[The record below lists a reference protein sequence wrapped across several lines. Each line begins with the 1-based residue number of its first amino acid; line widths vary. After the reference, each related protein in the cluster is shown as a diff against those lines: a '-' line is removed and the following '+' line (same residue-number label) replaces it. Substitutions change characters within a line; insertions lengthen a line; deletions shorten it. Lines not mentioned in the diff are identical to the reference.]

1 MEDKKKIAI
10 QRFYEF
16 IRYLERIAKS
26 NVLSNSELESLQRD
40 KKALHDILVMLQNA
54 NSKTQSHEVFRKVD
68 DFKHIYGGYIGYPGE
83 YDLTRNY
90 EKLWKSVFD
99 LL

>member
-1 MEDKKKIAI
+1 MKDKKKIAI

-16 IRYLERIAKS
+16 IHFLERIANSHGVS
-26 NVLSNSELESLQRD
+26 NENPDSLQSD
-40 KKALHDILVMLQNA
+40 KKALYDMLVMLENA
-54 NSKTQSHEVFRKVD
+54 NSKTQYHELFRKVD
-68 DFKHIYGGYIGYPGE
+68 DFKHIYGGYIGHPGE
-83 YDLTRNY
+83 SKLTRNY